1 MKAGKITQL
10 VALVSLLLATGC
22 SQKLFESI
30 FVVSR
35 SSVLTT
41 RREQDLASDFSQYL
55 SQFGM
60 TCDPYRQGSTMTC
73 RETSGKNLVSTIK
86 LRIDESE
93 LEFRVWTLQ
102 LVIPISATPKVH
114 TNGERIVYDFVKD
127 FEIVSTST
135 NVAGEILG
143 PIVLPPV
150 D

>member
-1 MKAGKITQL
+1 MRTGKIAQL
-10 VALVSLLLATGC
+10 VTLISLMLVTGC

-30 FVVSR
+30 FVISR
-35 SSVLTT
+35 NSSLTT
-41 RREQDLASDFSQYL
+41 RNEQDFAAYFSQYL

-60 TCDPYRQGSTMTC
+60 TCDPYKQGRTMTC
-73 RETSGKNLVSTIK
+73 RETSGKNYVSTIK
-86 LRIDESE
+86 LLIDESE

-102 LVIPISATPKVH
+102 LVLPISATPKVH

-127 FEIVSTST
+127 FEIVRTSK
-135 NVAGEILG
+135 NVGGEMLG